1 MSTSSV
7 RSDDEAASLD
17 DEDELEIEEADDDEE
32 VSSEDDASD
41 KDESIEDDAI
51 DEDDCSSELAACSSE
66 LDDCSSEDEACSDE
80 AMESATE
87 DEDVSGCVAGS
98 AASCVVCTCGSS
110 SMLCAKTDK
119 LLAIIAKARAVAI
132 MRLNFILLFL
142 LNNSLKANIVSLYT

>member
-51 DEDDCSSELAACSSE
+51 DEDDCSSELAVCSSE
-66 LDDCSSEDEACSDE
+66 FKVSSAEGDELSAEITLSEILSLTLLSTEEVACVDTSLPVLKE
-80 AMESATE
+80 ETSSAKTI
-87 DEDVSGCVAGS
+87 VLCASIS
-98 AASCVVCTCGSS
+98 AAVKI
-110 SMLCAKTDK
+110 A
-119 LLAIIAKARAVAI
+119 AIC
-132 MRLNFILLFL
+132 LSFIR
-142 LNNSLKANIVSLYT
+142 